1 MRERVQL
8 GRPEDAIRIKAALK
22 RPVAKAWQRQ
32 RLQAMQ
38 MVAQGKWTLQQIG
51 DAVGA
56 GRSTV
61 AGWLKLLRAE
71 GFEALLRW
79 KEGQGAPGKVPVEI
93 QAAIQA
99 GLAAGRWRLAR
110 DLLRWLQQEHG
121 IEMGLGGAYYYLG
134 KAGGV
139 LKVPRRTHAKKDAA
153 KAELF
158 KADLAG
164 RLHALPLEAGR
175 PIRVWVA
182 DRASLWAHARAA
194 PLLGFARGAGEGTL
208 PNQIRMGLS
217 PLGVGGRRPARRAGA
232 L

>member
-22 RPVAKAWQRQ
+22 RPVAKAWQQQ

-38 MVAQGKWTLQQIG
+38 MATQGKWTLQQIG

-99 GLAAGRWRLAR
+99 GLAAGRWRRAR

-153 KAELF
+153 
-158 KADLAG
+158 
-164 RLHALPLEAGR
+164 
-175 PIRVWVA
+175 
-182 DRASLWAHARAA
+182 
-194 PLLGFARGAGEGTL
+194 
-208 PNQIRMGLS
+208 
-217 PLGVGGRRPARRAGA
+217 RR
-232 L
+232 